1 MTCFRERARSR
12 KRRFQ
17 GQKSRRFI
25 SENEQAI
32 WRHTRHQDEAI
43 EPRRVCSVDVKGG
56 KEISLKSLILSH
68 SPDLTS
74 RSITETYHSMGT
86 YQPHRFRDDFDTFH
100 IV

>member
-1 MTCFRERARSR
+1 MPWTCF
-12 KRRFQ
+12 Q
-17 GQKSRRFI
+17 GRMGVKNTLKIHSK
-25 SENEQAI
+25 
-32 WRHTRHQDEAI
+32 HPDELL
-43 EPRRVCSVDVKGG
+43 EPCGVRSVDVKGG

>member
-1 MTCFRERARSR
+1 M
-12 KRRFQ
+12 
-17 GQKSRRFI
+17 
-25 SENEQAI
+25 NEQSLKSVI
-32 WRHTRHQDEAI
+32 GHSFTHLVS
-43 EPRRVCSVDVKGG
+43 RRVCSVDVKGG